1 MSDSAKDQ
9 RKRPASDIPE
19 PKGFKAK
26 IRKLVRRA
34 ARPKPKP
41 AQNAEN
47 PPEESPSQDSPDGCL
62 GLIGRL
68 FGMIDKFFE
77 FLWNMVIV
85 IFLVSFLIWLLRGCE
100 GEPPEAPRPGTRNH
114 PKPPRRAQ
122 VPAMNPH
129 TVPPAL
135 VSCNFTPEGR

>member
-34 ARPKPKP
+34 SRPKPKP
-41 AQNAEN
+41 APNAEN
-47 PPEESPSQDSPDGCL
+47 PPEESPAQDSPARDLYRIRMDEYVESLCYILKMVIFIYLAGCL
-62 GLIGRL
+62 
-68 FGMIDKFFE
+68 
-77 FLWNMVIV
+77 V
-85 IFLVSFLIWLLRGCE
+85 IFLKGCE
-100 GEPPEAPRPGTRNH
+100 GEPPEAPRPGPRSH

-122 VPAMNPH
+122 VPAMEPR
-129 TVPPAL
+129 TAPPAL
-135 VSCNFTPEGR
+135 VSANFTPEGR

>member
-41 AQNAEN
+41 APNAEN
-47 PPEESPSQDSPDGCL
+47 PADPSPARQRPKAKEDGCGCL
-62 GLIGRL
+62 VIGVL
-68 FGMIDKFFE
+68 LTAVLVWLAWNKFF
-77 FLWNMVIV
+77 L
-85 IFLVSFLIWLLRGCE
+85 
-100 GEPPEAPRPGTRNH
+100 
-114 PKPPRRAQ
+114 
-122 VPAMNPH
+122 
-129 TVPPAL
+129 
-135 VSCNFTPEGR
+135 

>member
-41 AQNAEN
+41 APNAEN
-47 PPEESPSQDSPDGCL
+47 PAEESPTQDSPDGCGCL
-62 GLIGRL
+62 VIGVL
-68 FGMIDKFFE
+68 LTAVLVWLAWNKFF
-77 FLWNMVIV
+77 L
-85 IFLVSFLIWLLRGCE
+85 
-100 GEPPEAPRPGTRNH
+100 
-114 PKPPRRAQ
+114 
-122 VPAMNPH
+122 
-129 TVPPAL
+129 
-135 VSCNFTPEGR
+135 

>member
-34 ARPKPKP
+34 SRPKPKP
-41 AQNAEN
+41 APNGEN
-47 PPEESPSQDSPDGCL
+47 PPEESPSQDSQDGCL
-62 GLIGRL
+62 GLIGRF

-100 GEPPEAPRPGTRNH
+100 GEPPEAPRPGPRSH

-122 VPAMNPH
+122 VTAMEPR

-135 VSCNFTPEGR
+135 VSANFTPEGR